1 MESGV
6 TRHLG
11 VERCSQQVALL
22 DRHHAPVRKRC
33 EGDDALPHLLD
44 HRRTD
49 KDRMHRGLADGWDV
63 QIGLKGVQLRPER
76 ISSHRDVE
84 AAETLLADNGI
95 EHTVGEH
102 DQPGA
107 GAIGRKAAAD
117 RALQRLRETEDA
129 GELIHDARFAARD
142 NETAHLGEL
151 FRTANRASIRSQRL
165 ENRDVL
171 AEITLKRKD
180 TDYRGRATS
189 HVLQGG
195 AVRANRTR

>member
-1 MESGV
+1 VESGV

-11 VERCSQQVALL
+11 MERCSQQVALL
-22 DRHHAPVRKRC
+22 DRYHAPVRKRC
-33 EGDDALPHLLD
+33 KGDDALPHLLD

-63 QIGLKGVQLRPER
+63 EIGLKGVQLRPER
-76 ISSHRDVE
+76 ISSHGDVE
-84 AAETLLADNGI
+84 TTDALL
-95 EHTVGEH
+95 VGDGVENPVGKQ

-117 RALQRLRETEDA
+117 RTLQRLRETEDA
-129 GELIHDARFAARD
+129 GQLIHDARFTARD

-171 AEITLKRKD
+171 AEITLERKD